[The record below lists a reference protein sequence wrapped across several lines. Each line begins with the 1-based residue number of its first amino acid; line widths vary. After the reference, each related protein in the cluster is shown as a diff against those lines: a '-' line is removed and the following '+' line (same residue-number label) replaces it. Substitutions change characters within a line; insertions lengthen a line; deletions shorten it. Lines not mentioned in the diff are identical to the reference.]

1 MLETLNPRKRVRV
14 WNPATQQYEENVSPE
29 RGGLMADT
37 AAYMDQT
44 KATEGRIADIWA
56 GDRQREQLHQD
67 TLRGRNLLV
76 NAPTAGEIDRAG
88 TVLAEGEAATQR
100 GINAANPTAAG
111 RRAKDRELAAA
122 RNLNP
127 WRADAPYQPPPVPTG
142 GLMYET
148 RNAFA
153 QPAPAGGGQ
162 GGAWE
167 PERMKS
173 IVSENAKAAQ
183 ATPHLREAERLEA
196 QANAGDPNSAGY
208 FMERD
213 KLLQQAAKHRQVAHI
228 LQTNATVPPELMPTY
243 QKFSAFAR
251 DTGAV
256 RMNREGGPGTY
267 VGGLTRTPEEK
278 AAMGLYVPAPVLY
291 RNAGEKAT
299 RETGLAK
306 TEAEGAIAKGQAGLI
321 GSAAAVAAQGAALG
335 PEGRAKLAGAG
346 GAGMAMDETIDLAMR
361 QRAADQQANKG
372 NPNAQIPPLEEYVDR
387 MKRIRTGQPPPAP
400 APAQPGVLMGLAQA
414 AGKGMLQ
421 TLFPRE
427 AGVVWPQGKPNI
439 APRGQPSPLPVPP
452 VSSAPPGMAPQ
463 PQRLPTLG
471 GPAATPGGAV
481 GRLFGAG
488 APRAP
493 APQVAA
499 PVAQAA
505 PVSGSKT
512 VGEVLGPQAGPW
524 AGKPIT
530 EFTAALRANPRDPA
544 LRQLAQALR
553 AAGY

>member
-14 WNPATQQYEENVSPE
+14 WNPATQEYEEKSAFEGTDAGGGIPTLRESLDRYGARRAAGEGGLTGTPSMASPE
-29 RGGLMADT
+29 EMALSESVRRLRSMPAQAKAGLNIPGTPEARAASWQPKPVATGGLLHEAASLIPQTAPAAAQTPLMTDKERDFNTERADLNNLRSTSKKRGQEMLTEADRLETAGQTDHAAFIRSVARLLIAGVTDPTTIPSLAVRQALAHELSSIPRGVITAEGGYHGGLMRT
-37 AAYMDQT
+37 S
-44 KATEGRIADIWA
+44 
-56 GDRQREQLHQD
+56 EQ
-67 TLRGRNLLV
+67 
-76 NAPTAGEIDRAG
+76 
-88 TVLAEGEAATQR
+88 
-100 GINAANPTAAG
+100 AAG
-111 RRAKDRELAAA
+111 R
-122 RNLNP
+122 
-127 WRADAPYQPPPVPTG
+127 
-142 GLMYET
+142 
-148 RNAFA
+148 
-153 QPAPAGGGQ
+153 GQ
-162 GGAWE
+162 W
-167 PERMKS
+167 
-173 IVSENAKAAQ
+173 V
-183 ATPHLREAERLEA
+183 
-196 QANAGDPNSAGY
+196 DP
-208 FMERD
+208 R
-213 KLLQQAAKHRQVAHI
+213 I
-228 LQTNATVPPELMPTY
+228 LQ
-243 QKFSAFAR
+243 
-251 DTGAV
+251 
-256 RMNREGGPGTY
+256 
-267 VGGLTRTPEEK
+267 
-278 AAMGLYVPAPVLY
+278 

-335 PEGRAKLAGAG
+335 PEGRARLAGAG